1 MRLPRL
7 SASQPRNDNFWGMTR
22 QENVLKLFG
31 VEKMSNI
38 PHELQYT
45 KTHEWLRK
53 DEDMI
58 TIGITDHAQTMLG
71 DLVYV
76 ELPEIE
82 SNLNQGQECAVVES
96 VKAAADI
103 YSPIS
108 GEVMEV
114 NMAVIENPQLIN
126 QDPYGRGWLF
136 RVKPY
141 EQPDIALLTANDYSK
156 VVASE
161 AH

>member
-1 MRLPRL
+1 
-7 SASQPRNDNFWGMTR
+7 
-22 QENVLKLFG
+22 
-31 VEKMSNI
+31 MSNI
-38 PHELQYT
+38 PQQLQYT
-45 KTHEWLRK
+45 KTHEWVKK
-53 DEDMI
+53 DEGFL

-82 SNLNQGQECAVVES
+82 TNFDSGQECAVVES

-103 YSPIS
+103 YCPVP
-108 GEVMEV
+108 GEVIEI
-114 NMAVIENPQLIN
+114 NEAVIENPQLVN
-126 QDPYGRGWLF
+126 EDPYGKGWLL
-136 RVKPY
+136 RVRPHEGDVNK
-141 EQPDIALLTANDYSK
+141 LLNADEYSK

>member
-1 MRLPRL
+1 
-7 SASQPRNDNFWGMTR
+7 
-22 QENVLKLFG
+22 
-31 VEKMSNI
+31 MSNI
-38 PHELQYT
+38 PQQLQYT
-45 KTHEWLRK
+45 KTHEWIKK
-53 DEDMI
+53 DKEFI

-82 SNLNQGQECAVVES
+82 MNFDGGQECAVVES

-103 YSPIS
+103 YCPIP
-108 GEVMEV
+108 GEVIEI
-114 NMAVIENPQLIN
+114 NDAVIENPQLVN
-126 QDPYGRGWLF
+126 QDPYGKGWLF
-136 RVKPY
+136 RVRPFDKAP
-141 EQPDIALLTANDYSK
+141 AGLLNADEYSK

>member
-1 MRLPRL
+1 
-7 SASQPRNDNFWGMTR
+7 
-22 QENVLKLFG
+22 
-31 VEKMSNI
+31 MSKI
-38 PHELQYT
+38 PQKLQYT
-45 KTHEWLRK
+45 KSHEWVK
-53 DEDMI
+53 TEDGLL

-82 SNLNQGQECAVVES
+82 TSFHTGQECAVVES

-103 YSPIS
+103 YCPVP
-108 GEVMEV
+108 GEVIEI
-114 NMAVIENPQLIN
+114 NDAVIENPQLIN
-126 QDPYGRGWLF
+126 QDPYGKGWLL
-136 RVKPY
+136 RVRPFEKPV
-141 EQPDIALLTANDYSK
+141 ETLLSPEEYSK